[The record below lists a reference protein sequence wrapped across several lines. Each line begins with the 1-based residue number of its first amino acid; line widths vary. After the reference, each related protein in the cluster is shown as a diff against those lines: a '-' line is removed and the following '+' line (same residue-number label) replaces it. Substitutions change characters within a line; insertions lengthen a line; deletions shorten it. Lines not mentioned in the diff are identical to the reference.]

1 MRLLILCLLIY
12 LGFRAVK
19 MFRSP
24 GKSSARPV
32 RPADRMPVAVDDIM
46 VKDPACG
53 IYIPRKDGIRET
65 IGGETCYFCSV
76 TCRDKYL
83 ETAGKPTGQA

>member
-12 LGFRAVK
+12 LGFRAAKV
-19 MFRSP
+19 FWNP
-24 GKSSARPV
+24 GKPSARPV
-32 RPADRMPVAVDDIM
+32 MPADRMPVDDVM

-53 IYIPRKDGIRET
+53 IYIPRKDAIRET

-76 TCRDKYL
+76 ACRDKYVKK
-83 ETAGKPTGQA
+83 AGKSSGQA

>member
-12 LGFRAVK
+12 LGYRAVK
-19 MFRSP
+19 TFGGT
-24 GKSSARPV
+24 GKPSARPAM
-32 RPADRMPVAVDDIM
+32 PADRMSVDDIM

-76 TCRDKYL
+76 ACREKYL
-83 ETAGKPTGQA
+83 EKAGKASGQA

>member
-24 GKSSARPV
+24 GKPSARPV
-32 RPADRMPVAVDDIM
+32 MSADRMPVAVDDIM
-46 VKDPACG
+46 VRDPACG
-53 IYIPRKDGIRET
+53 IYIPRKDAIRET

-76 TCRDKYL
+76 ACRDKYL
-83 ETAGKPTGQA
+83 EKAGKSSGQA